1 VATAAMTSWSPPRL
15 KALFRAGPCVF
26 LGHLFP
32 GRGNGLPSLNPTRT
46 GGESGWLGGGRTIGV
61 WLAIRCVGVFV
72 FRPASLHPPI
82 RLPLGRLLLELW
94 GKVGRLRHNGRGCRP
109 ARAEGGVGASRRTL
123 RGRLASGDLHFSE
136 KTGGSCRNWALFEHK
151 SSAMANED
159 LLIRPALTASG
170 RHNAL

>member
-1 VATAAMTSWSPPRL
+1 MQGLVSFLGTCSRGVATACRPSIQPEPAAKAGGSVAGVPLAFGSRSAVSASSFSVRHLSILRSGSPSAVCYWSYGERL
-15 KALFRAGPCVF
+15 GDCDTTEGAAGPREPRVV
-26 LGHLFP
+26 LVRRDAPYGQ
-32 GRGNGLPSLNPTRT
+32 
-46 GGESGWLGGGRTIGV
+46 GG
-61 WLAIRCVGVFV
+61 
-72 FRPASLHPPI
+72 
-82 RLPLGRLLLELW
+82 
-94 GKVGRLRHNGRGCRP
+94 
-109 ARAEGGVGASRRTL
+109 GASRRTL